1 MFPHLYMFVFIYL
14 FRFGYLLVFASY
26 FSERTM
32 LPRALIKPTRTKR
45 QRASNTN
52 LKQLSL
58 MDLVKPKNPKESL
71 VITVLDRTDWL
82 AWDSGV
88 VP

>member
-1 MFPHLYMFVFIYL
+1 MFVFIYL
-14 FRFGYLLVFASY
+14 FRFGYLLVFTSY

-32 LPRALIKPTRTKR
+32 LPQVLIKPSRTKR
-45 QRASNTN
+45 QRASNID

-71 VITVLDRTDWL
+71 VIYITVLDRTDWQ

>member
-1 MFPHLYMFVFIYL
+1 MFVFIYL
-14 FRFGYLLVFASY
+14 FRFGYLLVFTSY

-32 LPRALIKPTRTKR
+32 LSQVLIKPSRTKR
-45 QRASNTN
+45 QRASNID

-71 VITVLDRTDWL
+71 VIYN
-82 AWDSGV
+82 
-88 VP
+88 